1 MVLVWVGSDTT
12 LTPPRRGSRLPG
24 MIGALYGEDDERGG
38 LVPDGSF
45 LGGVD
50 ARRGRWRDAALD
62 AKGTSPQYFWTGRGR
77 DALEVAYGTAAAS
90 SWLEGW
96 TSPSPARGG
105 ASSS

>member
-1 MVLVWVGSDTT
+1 
-12 LTPPRRGSRLPG
+12 

-62 AKGTSPQYFWTGRGR
+62 AKGTSPQYFWTGRGK
-77 DALEVAYGTAAAS
+77 DALEVAYGTAAAR
-90 SWLEGW
+90 
-96 TSPSPARGG
+96 PNARAVREVWKQRHGRAALVRVLSLRLLG
-105 ASSS
+105 LLGEDVDAQ